1 MKSAKNIIV
10 AIVFMGILVA
20 QMTYLLTNY
29 KDDMQKINDT
39 QAEIDSVNMQITGLE
54 ERLKMLPDTEREIEI
69 LEEQRVAL
77 LNTIPSMGSA
87 AQDMV
92 DLTRYLGMC
101 NFMNREMQLATV
113 EEPIVNDETTV
124 YVRKYTMSFV
134 GTYEDVHDFIGYL
147 NSAYQLINI
156 TNFTMDNEIQNC
168 GEEEK
173 KAFLYHYGDDFY
185 NLVSANIEITY
196 YLRLEE
202 AADDDEIYQPFFDG
216 RVNTTTPFKMMNA
229 EEIDEVEFIVDET
242 KEQGNLPTSVEQKN
256 DYFSLDIGDVLNSG
270 DTYKL
275 SGPGGNN
282 YYVGIESSVNT
293 IIRITVYDAY
303 YILRIEDESG
313 KMDEV
318 TVNTPITKPY
328 LQINSSMRQIQDV
341 MPNIKI
347 YVDNY
352 SQNIMEIEMRG
363 SLLENVYIYNQ
374 LDTQV
379 MKGETK
385 GNVKL
390 T

>member
-1 MKSAKNIIV
+1 MKSARNIIV
-10 AIVFMGILVA
+10 TIVFIGILVA
-20 QMTYLLTNY
+20 QMTYLLTSY

-54 ERLKMLPDTEREIEI
+54 ERLKMLPETEREIEI

-87 AQDMV
+87 AKDMV

-101 NFMNREMQLATV
+101 DFMNREMTLSTV
-113 EEPIVNDETTV
+113 DEPIVNNEITV
-124 YVRKYTMSFV
+124 YVRKYMMSFV
-134 GTYEDVHDFIGYL
+134 GTYEDVHDFVGYL

-156 TNFTMDNEIQNC
+156 TSFSMDNAIQNS

-202 AADDDEIYQPFFDG
+202 ADSDDEIYQPFFDG
-216 RVNTTTPFKMMNA
+216 RVNTTTPFKMMNT
-229 EEIDEVEFIVDET
+229 EEIEEVELLLEAP
-242 KEQGNLPTSVEQKN
+242 EQVSVPISVEQKN
-256 DYFSLDIGDVLNSG
+256 DYFSLDIGDALNSG

-293 IIRITVYDAY
+293 MIRITVYNEY

-313 KMDEV
+313 KIDEV

-328 LQINSSMRQIQDV
+328 LQINSSMRQIQEV
-341 MPNIKI
+341 MPNVKI

-352 SQNIMEIEMRG
+352 SQNIMEVEMRG

>member
-1 MKSAKNIIV
+1 MKSARNIIV
-10 AIVFMGILVA
+10 TIVFIGILVA
-20 QMTYLLTNY
+20 QMTYLLTSY

-54 ERLKMLPDTEREIEI
+54 ERLKMLPETEREIEI

-87 AQDMV
+87 AKDMV

-101 NFMNREMQLATV
+101 DFMNREMTLSTV
-113 EEPIVNDETTV
+113 DEPIVNNEITV
-124 YVRKYTMSFV
+124 YVRKYMMSFV
-134 GTYEDVHDFIGYL
+134 GTYEDVHDFVGYL

-156 TNFTMDNEIQNC
+156 TSFSMDNAIQNS

-185 NLVSANIEITY
+185 NLVSTNIEITY

-202 AADDDEIYQPFFDG
+202 ADSDDEIYQPFFDG
-216 RVNTTTPFKMMNA
+216 RVNTTTPFKMMNT
-229 EEIDEVEFIVDET
+229 EEIEEVELLLEAP
-242 KEQGNLPTSVEQKN
+242 EQVSVPISVEQKN
-256 DYFSLDIGDVLNSG
+256 DYFSLDIGDALNSG

-293 IIRITVYDAY
+293 MIRIMVYDEY

-313 KMDEV
+313 KIDEI

-328 LQINSSMRQIQDV
+328 LQINSSMRQIQEV
-341 MPNIKI
+341 MPNVKI

-352 SQNIMEIEMRG
+352 SQNIMEVEMRG